1 MSSEP
6 DESFIAA
13 IHGVS
18 TRDGQIAR
26 EKIANL
32 SLQDFSHGP
41 DLWVRLRAMRYL
53 SAVLTGALLL
63 ASSSAFAQGKPRI
76 DRIRLPGAPPAA
88 GADAAAPVADAGIA
102 ATANV
107 GETPNGE
114 KSRAEY
120 IKSTRQK
127 IRQIVDPKNGKNN
140 DIRTM
145 VGKHWRHAL
154 RLIRIR
160 NLAEAANDGVI
171 VARANAQLKRI
182 DDMFY
187 TSLKLLNKSVTADGG
202 AK

>member
-1 MSSEP
+1 
-6 DESFIAA
+6 
-13 IHGVS
+13 
-18 TRDGQIAR
+18 
-26 EKIANL
+26 
-32 SLQDFSHGP
+32 
-41 DLWVRLRAMRYL
+41 MRYL
-53 SAVLTGALLL
+53 SVVVTGALLL

-76 DRIRLPGAPPAA
+76 ERIRAPITQAPADA
-88 GADAAAPVADAGIA
+88 AAAPVADAGVA
-102 ATANV
+102 ASANV